1 MHLLVVDD
9 DSVTRM
15 TLRTVLTSDGH
26 TVVLAAD
33 GEDALAKLA
42 DVSVDMVISDVH
54 MPGTDGICLRNL
66 VRESPKHK
74 EMPFLFISGYDD
86 KQTVAAVSDPKLEA
100 FFRKGRPLTEL
111 LAWVK
116 YLTTPVD
123 ERPAYSPN
131 EPTQLTTQRNIE
143 REQRNGTTT
152 Q

>member
-26 TVVLAAD
+26 TVVLTAD

-42 DVSVDMVISDVH
+42 DISVDMVISDVH
-54 MPGTDGICLRNL
+54 MPGIDGIRLRNL
-66 VRESPKHK
+66 VRESPENK
-74 EMPFLFISGYDD
+74 EIPFLFISGYDD
-86 KQTVAAVSDPKLEA
+86 TQTVAAVSDPKLEA

-116 YLTTPVD
+116 YLTTPI
-123 ERPAYSPN
+123 EKRPLYSPN
-131 EPTQLTTQRNIE
+131 ETTHLTAQQNYG
-143 REQRNGTTT
+143 REQRNGTRA